1 MLLTNGFLNGLGT
14 FQAIRGHKWNHAMS
28 GRVRGWLR
36 KVNLAVEVWNLTP
49 KEPSK

>member
-1 MLLTNGFLNGLGT
+1 MHLRDGFLNGLET

>member
-1 MLLTNGFLNGLGT
+1 MLLVDGFLNGLGT
-14 FQAIRGHKWNHAMS
+14 FEAIRVGKWNGAMS